1 MLVTKELLMSN
12 NVLDIVSIPI
22 YSGDYINESENLR
35 QEKNWK
41 HHVSISAITLTSWIK
56 ILAWQVISP
65 PT

>member
-35 QEKNWK
+35 QEKN
-41 HHVSISAITLTSWIK
+41 
-56 ILAWQVISP
+56 
-65 PT
+65 